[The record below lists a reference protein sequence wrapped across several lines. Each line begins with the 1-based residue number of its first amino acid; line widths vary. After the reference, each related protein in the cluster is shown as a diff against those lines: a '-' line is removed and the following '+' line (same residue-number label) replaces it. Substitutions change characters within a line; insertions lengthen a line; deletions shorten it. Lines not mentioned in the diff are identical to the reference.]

1 MNELRYPLRALWA
14 NYARAA
20 VGVGLMVVP
29 LATADLGA
37 TSAVVL
43 TGLLA
48 TFLGYGARTALRH
61 ATRYGF
67 DDRGI
72 FAIGPI
78 SRTLEW
84 SDVVNVNLAYYTT
97 KRERTSGWWQLDI
110 KGRRSTVK
118 IDSTLYSFSAI
129 AERAVR
135 EARNRGVELSPT
147 TIENLKSLEVE
158 LGDDGR
164 LTSR

>member
-1 MNELRYPLRALWA
+1 MNELRYPLRVLWA

-20 VGVGLMVVP
+20 VGVGIMAVP

-43 TGLLA
+43 SGLLA
-48 TFLGYGARTALRH
+48 VFLGYGARTALRH

-67 DDRGI
+67 DDRGV

-78 SRTLEW
+78 SRAIEW
-84 SDVVNVNLAYYTT
+84 SDVVSVKLGHYTT
-97 KRERTSGWWQLDI
+97 KRDGTSGWWQLDI
-110 KGRRSTVK
+110 KGRRSTMR
-118 IDSTLYSFSAI
+118 IDSTLDNFSVI

-135 EARNRGVELSPT
+135 EARKRGVELSPT
-147 TIENLKSLEVE
+147 TIENLDP
-158 LGDDGR
+158 LGIEPAGDR
-164 LTSR
+164 R

>member
-14 NYARAA
+14 SYARAA
-20 VGVGLMVVP
+20 IGVGLMAVP
-29 LATADLGA
+29 LATANLGA
-37 TSAVVL
+37 TGAVIL

-48 TFLGYGARTALRH
+48 VFLGYGVRTALRH

-78 SRTLEW
+78 SRAIEW
-84 SDVVNVNLAYYTT
+84 GDVVNVKLSYYTT
-97 KRERTSGWWQLDI
+97 KREGTSGWWQLDI
-110 KGRRSTVK
+110 KGRRTTMRV
-118 IDSTLYSFSAI
+118 DSTLDGFGAF

-135 EARNRGVELSPT
+135 EARKHGVELSPT
-147 TIENLKSLEVE
+147 TLENLDP
-158 LGDDGR
+158 LGIAPADDAR
-164 LTSR
+164 